1 MLAMKY
7 LAMRIGEGFR
17 DEGDIRYLLRNLG
30 IRRYDD
36 AKEILERYYAL
47 EGYPETALLAFR
59 SCYLAGMLRT
69 RARSRKGTWR
79 NSLQPAGRRA

>member
-17 DEGDIRYLLRNLG
+17 DEGDIRYLLRNPG

-36 AKEILERYYAL
+36 AKEILERY
-47 EGYPETALLAFR
+47 
-59 SCYLAGMLRT
+59 
-69 RARSRKGTWR
+69 
-79 NSLQPAGRRA
+79 